1 MRVIRRT
8 TSDGRNRLRA
18 EHKSVAAYDAAQS
31 PAAAETCRKLH
42 VEIERTLPRA
52 TSKVWHGHPVWF
64 VGETPVVGYR
74 ARAKDGVVLLF
85 WNGQALDAAALTGRQ
100 IQGGS
105 SLLCGGVRHRGRL
118 TSTLVEAGANEALG
132 RQRGSRSESARS
144 GARLI
149 GDCRDP
155 TGSSS

>member
-42 VEIERTLPRA
+42 VEIERTLPGA

-85 WNGQALDAAALTGRQ
+85 WNGQALDAAALTPVGKFKAAQ
-100 IQGGS
+100 ACYAGVSAIEVGS
-105 SLLCGGVRHRGRL
+105 LRRWLKLARTKLWDVNEVREARARAAARG
-118 TSTLVEAGANEALG
+118 
-132 RQRGSRSESARS
+132 
-144 GARLI
+144 
-149 GDCRDP
+149 
-155 TGSSS
+155 